1 MCLCTC
7 VFCRCGPH
15 LHWAPHIEVKWHPRT
30 VARRWWR
37 QLPLR
42 HQQSRFG
49 AYSTLQEY
57 HMWVKHPHKHTCI
70 HIHTSGHTRTL
81 ERPVRLFFH
90 YWSLVWWVTLSW
102 PLTNTFAHP
111 QEIGQ
116 VIIHADRNIYIHICQ
131 LSRLAFWFF
140 FFSQY
145 NQVCTQVWTLKMKH
159 LLLFSFTFLHFNP
172 SQGLL
177 EYHRNKN
184 SGMPATFLKLVFL
197 LLFFF

>member
-15 LHWAPHIEVKWHPRT
+15 LHWAPHIEVKWHPGT
-30 VARRWWR
+30 VARRWWW
-37 QLPLR
+37 QLQLR
-42 HQQSRFG
+42 HQPSRFG

-140 FFSQY
+140 FPIQPSVHPSL
-145 NQVCTQVWTLKMKH
+145 NTQNETP
-159 LLLFSFTFLHFNP
+159 FT
-172 SQGLL
+172 
-177 EYHRNKN
+177 
-184 SGMPATFLKLVFL
+184 
-197 LLFFF
+197 LFFHFPTFESFPRFVRISP